1 MVLTFFSSGGH
12 VSTSVLEGRKTVNSQ
27 WYYTVGLQT
36 LLESVREKW
45 SRTKFRNMVLHHDNA
60 PAHTSAQTTTFLATN
75 RIPLLP
81 QPPYSPDLAPADFF
95 LFPKVKSAMRGIQF
109 RTSDEAVQ
117 AYMDELGKLEPSDYQ
132 NCFSGWFRRM
142 DKCIDMNGEYFEK
155 L

>member
-1 MVLTFFSSGGH
+1 MTTHLPTPRLKRQPSWQPTAFRFFLSLLTAS
-12 VSTSVLEGRKTVNSQ
+12 
-27 WYYTVGLQT
+27 
-36 LLESVREKW
+36 
-45 SRTKFRNMVLHHDNA
+45 
-60 PAHTSAQTTTFLATN
+60 
-75 RIPLLP
+75 
-81 QPPYSPDLAPADFF
+81 DLAPADII

-117 AYMDELGKLEPSDYQ
+117 AYMDELEKLEPSDYQ